1 MSGYIYKNVKKT
13 LWINIKRIH
22 ALFLHTPIHISQVCL
37 TPPPRPASPHSSL
50 PLLANWNLRRG
61 GSSSLGVW
69 REHIH
74 RSSIYLTIF
83 LSIYLS
89 YQFDC
94 LYWICDNNTRTYY
107 SGADIGGGG
116 GFCPSST
123 PWYYFHV
130 CTIFNVWTTFK

>member
-1 MSGYIYKNVKKT
+1 MDKYKKDS
-13 LWINIKRIH
+13 RIIFTYSH
-22 ALFLHTPIHISQVCL
+22 SHSDFPGVFN
-37 TPPPRPASPHSSL
+37 PPPQARLPHSSL

-116 GFCPSST
+116 FCPSST